1 MKITIYQRVRSG
13 VKLDQ
18 VTGIEFRGGLVW
30 RVPAKLLKGYEP
42 AAGDRVRSAE
52 GVWLTV
58 ASAELIGGADW
69 DLTCTAPS

>member
-1 MKITIYQRVRSG
+1 MKITIYQRIRGG

-18 VTGIEFRGGLVW
+18 VTGVEWRGGLVY
-30 RVPAKLLKGYEP
+30 RVPASSLKGYVP

-58 ASAELIGGADW
+58 ESTNLVGGVDW